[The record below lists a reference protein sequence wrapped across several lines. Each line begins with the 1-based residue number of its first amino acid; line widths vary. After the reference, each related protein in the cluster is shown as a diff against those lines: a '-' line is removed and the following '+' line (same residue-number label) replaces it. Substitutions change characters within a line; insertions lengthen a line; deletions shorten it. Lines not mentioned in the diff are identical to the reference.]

1 MNSADNSAF
10 AQPFRIGYS
19 RILFRL
25 EIALQLLVLIC
36 IVQIIDWP
44 YVVLFVLLFLL
55 LGWQFFN
62 NHSISRQYGNDCQIL
77 ILNNP
82 AGIHWV
88 GPEGECIYPQH
99 EIKILMNRWFIL
111 LQLGKR
117 HRKIRRVLLADSFES
132 LELYSLIRQRLLRLN
147 YAS

>member
-1 MNSADNSAF
+1 MKSPNQSAF
-10 AQPFRIGYS
+10 AQPFRVRYS
-19 RILFRL
+19 RVFYRV
-25 EIALQLLVLIC
+25 EIALHLLVLIS

-62 NHSISRQYGNDCQIL
+62 NQSRGSQYSNDCLIQ

-82 AGIHWV
+82 AGIYWA
-88 GPEGECIYPQH
+88 GPEGDCTYHEH

-117 HRKIRRVLLADSFES
+117 QKMIRRVLLADSFES
-132 LELYSLIRQRLLRLN
+132 LELYSSIRQKIIESKLC
-147 YAS
+147 